1 MRKFLSFIC
10 SVLLIVF
17 LCVPVSAAQ
26 TQKSN
31 DIVILYTNDAHT
43 HIDGPLSYDTI
54 GALKKSLEKQYRY
67 VLLVDAGDH
76 LQGTAFGSMDK
87 GASIVQLMNKAGY
100 DLATPGNHEFDY
112 GVDTFLQRAQE
123 AAFPYISCNFYRQTD
138 GVREENV
145 LDSFQAY
152 HFGKEI
158 VAFIGITTPESII
171 KSTPTYFQD
180 ENGAYIYGIS
190 GGSDGLALYEDVQ
203 QNVDAI
209 RRAGATKV
217 IAVGHLGNDPSSSPW
232 TSEDVIAHVSGLD
245 AFIDGHSHSQVREN
259 QVVCADGDT
268 TLLTQAGEYLNAVGI
283 MVIDYDTGDIQS
295 DLISCEEILKTVKNK
310 NGTETLEV
318 SGYRLASRL
327 YSGPQWVTDYNIG
340 FQKNKWINKV
350 NLALKQIVGESQV
363 VLNNY
368 DEDGARLVR
377 MQETNTGDFA
387 ADALYYLFDQMGL
400 DVDAAIVN
408 GGGIRNQAVKGV
420 VTYKTCKEIH
430 PFGNVACLQEV
441 TGQQLLDALE
451 WGSRFAGSIE
461 ECGGFLQASGIRY
474 QIDTQWPDSTQQD
487 ENGMWIGGPTGGYR
501 VHDVEVYDKSSD
513 DWKPLDLNKRYRL
526 AGYNYTLRNTG
537 DGFTMFSSAVNV
549 VDYVMEDYMVLANY
563 VQSFDGKTVMASNSP
578 LLSKYPGFGIDYGT
592 LNGSGRIVN
601 AQAEH
606 TQEPTEESTVPD
618 ETVSL
623 PTEPQVSVV
632 ETESAPFPVIALI
645 VAIIS
650 FALIVCM
657 IFVIP
662 KKRPNHER

>member
-203 QNVDAI
+203 QNVDAV

-217 IAVGHLGNDPSSSPW
+217 IAVGHLGKDPSSSPW
-232 TSEDVIAHVSGLD
+232 TSEDVIAHVCGLD

-340 FQKNKWINKV
+340 FQKSKWINKV

-513 DWKPLDLNKRYRL
+513 DWKPLDLNKLYRL

-623 PTEPQVSVV
+623 PTESQVSVV

>member
-1 MRKFLSFIC
+1 MRKFLSFIY

-203 QNVDAI
+203 QNVDAV

-217 IAVGHLGNDPSSSPW
+217 IAVGHLGKDPSSSPW